1 MESSKVH
8 DRVGVSHKMK
18 ITLNVALLAF
28 QGSRE
33 SIVSYYSDA
42 GEGRFGNIPVTG
54 EVLFGLKYDKRKYQL
69 EVQIHRAKG
78 IAAAD
83 EKRGKSDP

>member
-1 MESSKVH
+1 MYKRGFILPAIAS
-8 DRVGVSHKMK
+8 
-18 ITLNVALLAF
+18 LFAF

-54 EVLFGLKYDKRKYQL
+54 EILFGLKYDKNKHQL
-69 EVQIHRAKG
+69 EVQIHRAKD
-78 IAAAD
+78 IAPAD
-83 EKRGKSDP
+83 EKRGRSDP